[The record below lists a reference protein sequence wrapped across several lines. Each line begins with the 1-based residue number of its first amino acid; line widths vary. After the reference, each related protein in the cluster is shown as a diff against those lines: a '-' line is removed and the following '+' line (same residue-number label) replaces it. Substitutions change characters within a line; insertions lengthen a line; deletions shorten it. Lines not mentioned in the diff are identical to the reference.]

1 VPLGHLVPEAH
12 VDGAGTRPAPFALAI
27 GGDPVRMTA
36 TPHGRR
42 LRPNR
47 MLRLLDALE
56 RESRADPVIDAAG
69 RAVRALPLGRGR
81 DALHGRW
88 LGHPVHPLMVQLP
101 IGAWLSAALL
111 DLRPGRSREAEVL
124 VGVGLAAAAPAAL
137 AGAVD
142 WAELHR
148 QQMRVGLV
156 HVLANVA
163 ALGMYATSLA
173 CRVRGRTAA
182 GRTYG
187 FLGLGA
193 VGLGGM
199 LGGHLA
205 YRQASGANHA
215 EEVPHVVRD
224 TWHRVG
230 AVTEFPAGE
239 PVRRVVDDV
248 PVLVLRES
256 GGTVHALAERCSH
269 LAGPLSEGT
278 VADGC
283 VQCPWHGSV
292 FRLSDG
298 WNVRG
303 PATAPQPAFD
313 TRIVEEHVEVRLRRA
328 DRDGDGRVEH
338 STTGT
343 HQADRRSG

>member
-1 VPLGHLVPEAH
+1 MSATQRRRRTKQNRV
-12 VDGAGTRPAPFALAI
+12 LA
-27 GGDPVRMTA
+27 
-36 TPHGRR
+36 
-42 LRPNR
+42 
-47 MLRLLDALE
+47 LLDRLE
-56 RESRADPVIDAAG
+56 REPRADRLIDTLQSG
-69 RAVRALPLGRGR
+69 IRSLPLGRGR
-81 DALHGRW
+81 DLLHGRW
-88 LGHPVHPLMVQLP
+88 LGHPVHPLLVQVP
-101 IGAWLSAALL
+101 VGSWMSAAVL
-111 DLRPGRSREAEVL
+111 DMRPGRSREAGLL

-148 QQMRVGLV
+148 EQSRVGLV
-156 HVLANVA
+156 HAVANWA
-163 ALGMYATSLA
+163 AVGLYATSLV
-173 CRVRGRTAA
+173 CRAKGRTAA
-182 GRTYG
+182 GRAYG
-187 FLGLGA
+187 FLGLTA
-193 VGLGGM
+193 VGIGGM

-215 EEVPHVVRD
+215 EEVPHVIRD

-230 AVTEFPAGE
+230 AVAEFPAGE

-248 PVLVLRES
+248 PILVVRET
-256 GGTVHALAERCSH
+256 GGEIHALAERCSH

-313 TRIVEEHVEVRLRRA
+313 TRITDGYVEVRLRR
-328 DRDGDGRVEH
+328 DGLREANGKWSGKATEGTQGR
-338 STTGT
+338 TG
-343 HQADRRSG
+343 